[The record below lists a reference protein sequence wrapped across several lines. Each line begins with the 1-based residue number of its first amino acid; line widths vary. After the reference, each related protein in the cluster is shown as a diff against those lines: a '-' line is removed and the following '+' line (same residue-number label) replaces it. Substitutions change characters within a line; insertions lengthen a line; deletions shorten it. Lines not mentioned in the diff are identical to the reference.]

1 MRAMG
6 IDLGSKRIGIAISD
20 LSGTIASPHSVILRG
35 KSKHLD
41 HQRIR
46 DIVVA
51 EEVEIVIVGL
61 PLAMSGGE
69 AAASKAATT
78 EARHLATVLSVPV
91 EMFDERLT
99 TVAAD
104 RVLREAEISASAR
117 RQFVDKVAAA
127 ILLQSWLEH
136 RRQRLDRSGF
146 GDPV

>member
-20 LSGTIASPHSVILRG
+20 FSGTIASPHSVIQRAR
-35 KSKHLD
+35 SKRLD

-46 DIVVA
+46 EIVEV
-51 EEVEIVIVGL
+51 EEVEMVIVGL
-61 PLAMSGGE
+61 PLAMSGAQS
-69 AAASKAATT
+69 AAAKAATA
-78 EARHLATVLSVPV
+78 EARDLATVLSVPV

-117 RQFVDKVAAA
+117 RQYVDKVAAA

-136 RRQRLDRSGF
+136 RRHQMGQ
-146 GDPV
+146 V

>member
-20 LSGTIASPHSVILRG
+20 FSGTIASPHSVIQRAR
-35 KSKHLD
+35 SKRLD

-46 DIVVA
+46 EIVEV
-51 EEVEIVIVGL
+51 EEVEMVIVGL
-61 PLAMSGGE
+61 PLAMSGARS
-69 AAASKAATT
+69 AAAKAATA
-78 EARHLATVLSVPV
+78 EARDLATVLSVPV

-117 RQFVDKVAAA
+117 RQYVDKVAAA

-136 RRQRLDRSGF
+136 RRHQMGQ
-146 GDPV
+146 V

>member
-20 LSGTIASPHSVILRG
+20 LSGTIASPHSVIQRS
-35 KSKHLD
+35 KSKRLD

-46 DIVVA
+46 AIVEE
-51 EEVEIVIVGL
+51 EEVELVVVGL
-61 PLAMSGGE
+61 PLAMSG
-69 AAASKAATT
+69 AQSAASKAATA
-78 EARHLATVLSVPV
+78 EARDLATVLSVPV

-104 RVLREAEISASAR
+104 RVLREADISASAR

-127 ILLQSWLEH
+127 ILLQAWLEQ
-136 RRQRLDRSGF
+136 RRQRLSEA
-146 GDPV
+146 

>member
-20 LSGTIASPHSVILRG
+20 FSGTIASPHSVIQRA
-35 KSKHLD
+35 KSKRLD
-41 HQRIR
+41 YQRIR
-46 DIVVA
+46 EIVEA
-51 EEVEIVIVGL
+51 EEVEMVIVGL
-61 PLAMSGGE
+61 PLAMSGALST
-69 AAASKAATT
+69 AAKAATA
-78 EARHLATVLSVPV
+78 EARDLATVLSVPV

-117 RQFVDKVAAA
+117 RQYVDKVAAA

-136 RRQRLDRSGF
+136 RRHQMGES
-146 GDPV
+146 